1 MIASEMVK
9 LFALQE
15 LRLCRC
21 SDNLAWQWGLS
32 RALAAA
38 AWLITDC
45 VTGKVTA

>member
-1 MIASEMVK
+1 MAE

-15 LRLCRC
+15 LHLCWC
-21 SDNLAWQWGLS
+21 SDNLAWQRGLS